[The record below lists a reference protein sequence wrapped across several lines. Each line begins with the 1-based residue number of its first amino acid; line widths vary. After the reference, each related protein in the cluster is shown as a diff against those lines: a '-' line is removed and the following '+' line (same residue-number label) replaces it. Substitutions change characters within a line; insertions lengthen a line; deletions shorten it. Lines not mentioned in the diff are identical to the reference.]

1 MSRRKNQTN
10 NVTKK
15 LVEDYMIRI
24 ATVTASHL
32 WFFFTYFGHYITYET
47 APFQHEMFAMT
58 EDEET
63 KLHVVVA
70 FRGSAKSTIFTM
82 SYPLWAILGKQKKKF
97 ILLLSQTQPKAQQ
110 NLANIKRE
118 LESNE
123 LLKMDLGPFL
133 EERNQW
139 GAQSIVIPRFDAKIT
154 IGSVEQ
160 SIRGL
165 RHGQYRPDLIIL
177 DDVEDTN
184 SVKTKEGRDKAW
196 QWLTNEIIP
205 AGAKDVRIVA
215 VGNLLHEDSL
225 LKRLQQKI
233 QTGKMPGV
241 YREYPVVDEAG
252 NPLWP
257 GKYPDEM
264 ALKAEEERTGDP
276 VAWKREFLL
285 QIVPLGDQIIRR
297 EWIQFY
303 DEMPLKETYKH
314 RYRWT
319 KAGIDLAISTNASAD
334 YTAMVG
340 VSLFGYGTNRIVYVH
355 PFPINKRMDFPTAL
369 DEAKHY
375 ATMLG
380 DGKPVEA
387 LVEDVAYQRAFPQQ
401 LVQDGY
407 PAKEVKIGTQDK
419 RTRVVGI
426 SAWIK
431 SGRVL
436 FPQEGC
442 EELIE
447 KLIGFGVE
455 KHDDLVDALV
465 IAVTAAI
472 EARDGGTVSQGGWI

>member
-1 MSRRKNQTN
+1 MSKRKNQIDN
-10 NVTKK
+10 IIKK
-15 LVEDYMIRI
+15 LIEDHAVRI
-24 ATVTASHL
+24 AAVTASHSL
-32 WFFFTYFGHYITYET
+32 FFPVYFSHYMEYET

-63 KLHVVVA
+63 KLHVIVA

-82 SYPLWAILGKQKKKF
+82 SYPLWSILGKQQKKF

-110 NLANIKRE
+110 NLANIRKE

-123 LLKMDLGPFL
+123 LLRRDLGPFQ

-139 GAQSIVIPRFDAKIT
+139 GAQSLIIPRFDAKIT

-165 RHGQYRPDLIIL
+165 RHGPYRPDLIIL

-184 SVKTKEGRDKAW
+184 SVRTREGRDKTW
-196 QWLTNEIIP
+196 QWFTNEIIP
-205 AGAKDVRIVA
+205 AGAKDARIIA
-215 VGNLLHEDSL
+215 AGNLLHEDSL
-225 LKRLQQKI
+225 LKRLQQRI
-233 QTGKMPGV
+233 QDGKMSGI
-241 YREYPVVDEAG
+241 YREYPVVDAED
-252 NPLWP
+252 NLLWP
-257 GKYPDEM
+257 GKYPDEA

-285 QIVPLGDQIIRR
+285 QIVPPGDQIIRQD
-297 EWIQFY
+297 WIQFY
-303 DEMPLKETYKH
+303 DEMPSKVGYK
-314 RYRWT
+314 YRWT
-319 KAGIDLAISTNASAD
+319 KIGIDLAISTNTSAD

-340 VSLFGYGTNRIVYVH
+340 VSLFGHDANRVVYVH
-355 PFPINKRMDFPTAL
+355 PFPINKRMDFPTTL
-369 DEAKHY
+369 EEVKHY

-380 DGKPVEA
+380 DGRPVEA
-387 LVEDVAYQRAFPQQ
+387 LVEDVAYQRAFSQQ

-407 PAKEVKIGTQDK
+407 PAKEVKVGTQDR

-426 SAWIK
+426 SPWIK

-436 FPQEGC
+436 FPREGC

-447 KLIGFGVE
+447 QLVGFGVE
-455 KHDDLVDALV
+455 THDDLVDALV
-465 IAVTAAI
+465 IAVNAAI
-472 EARDGGTVSQGGWI
+472 EARDGNRVSGRVDLL